1 LAEAG
6 AGGFRA
12 PCDSQAHD
20 GDPQADADTRAADR
34 AAGANLMIFIV
45 LIAVTAIV
53 LLQSSGAIPQSSVG
67 GPIAIA
73 LVVFLATLA
82 VGIHEAWSNRRGVL
96 GWIVNI
102 VVVLVGAFVIGPV
115 AGMVMVLVVALLNP
129 GGGSSLA
136 AMGGPLLD
144 LALAGHMILTLL
156 GSWAAL
162 QVVNRW
168 R

>member
-1 LAEAG
+1 M
-6 AGGFRA
+6 
-12 PCDSQAHD
+12 
-20 GDPQADADTRAADR
+20 T
-34 AAGANLMIFIV
+34 
-45 LIAVTAIV
+45 
-53 LLQSSGAIPQSSVG
+53 
-67 GPIAIA
+67 IA
-73 LVVFLATLA
+73 LVVFVATLA
-82 VGIHEAWSNRRGVL
+82 VGIHEAWTNGRGVL

-102 VVVLVGAFVIGPV
+102 VVALAGAFAAAPL

-136 AMGGPLLD
+136 AMGGPLFD
-144 LALAGHMILTLL
+144 LALAGHMALTLL

>member
-1 LAEAG
+1 
-6 AGGFRA
+6 
-12 PCDSQAHD
+12 
-20 GDPQADADTRAADR
+20 
-34 AAGANLMIFIV
+34 MIYIV

-53 LLQSSGAIPQSSVG
+53 LLQSSGAVPQSSVG

-73 LVVFLATLA
+73 LVVFAAALA
-82 VGIHEAWSNRRGVL
+82 VGIHEAWTNGRGVL

-102 VVVLVGAFVIGPV
+102 VVALVGAFLVAPL

-136 AMGGPLLD
+136 AMEGPLFD
-144 LALAGHMILTLL
+144 LALAGHMVLTLL

-162 QVVNRW
+162 QLVNRW

>member
-1 LAEAG
+1 MAS
-6 AGGFRA
+6 GGRSIS
-12 PCDSQAHD
+12 P
-20 GDPQADADTRAADR
+20 
-34 AAGANLMIFIV
+34 
-45 LIAVTAIV
+45 IAVAAIV

-73 LVVFLATLA
+73 LVVFAATLA
-82 VGIHEAWSNRRGVL
+82 VGIHEAWTNGRGVL

-102 VVVLVGAFVIGPV
+102 VVAVVGAFLVAPV
-115 AGMVMVLVVALLNP
+115 AGMVMVMVVALLNP

-136 AMGGPLLD
+136 ATGGPLFD
-144 LALAGHMILTLL
+144 LALAGHMVLTLL